1 MCIYIH
7 IGHVF
12 EREMEELKE
21 KYEQQIELLRQQLSQ
36 LQEQLEEEKEL
47 LTQRYENEREAIE
60 DQLAQQI
67 REELEVSVAIVTVF
81 REILIKQRERIADKI
96 IFFFF

>member
-1 MCIYIH
+1 MYFSTYTCIH

-21 KYEQQIELLRQQLSQ
+21 KYEQQIELLQQQLSQ
-36 LQEQLEEEKEL
+36 LQERLEEEREL
-47 LTQRYENEREAIE
+47 LTQRYEGEREAIE

-67 REELEVSVAIVTVF
+67 REELEVGRKSLMLL
-81 REILIKQRERIADKI
+81 RQQLSH
-96 IFFFF
+96 